1 MNKYG
6 ALVNA
11 YRFKLTANYDNRERL
26 RFFMGKTKNNNKSNI
41 VLIGMAGAG
50 KSTVGKGLAQLS
62 DLGFVD
68 VDTLIE
74 EDQKTPLQ
82 NLLNDL
88 GAQGFRN
95 LEEKVLLSLAYHN
108 HVIATGGSAIYSE
121 AGIEHLK
128 KSSILVYLDVALPL
142 LKQRVGDFSSRG
154 LVKTD
159 NQSFEQ
165 VFAERQ
171 ALYTKYADLVVDCTD
186 RSVTDICKA
195 IQKQVAGTFYHF

>member
-1 MNKYG
+1 MD
-6 ALVNA
+6 
-11 YRFKLTANYDNRERL
+11 T
-26 RFFMGKTKNNNKSNI
+26 TKNNNKSNI

-50 KSTVGKGLAQLS
+50 KSTVGKGLARLS
-62 DLGFVD
+62 HLGFVD

-74 EDQKTPLQ
+74 EDQKTLLQ

-128 KSSILVYLDVALPL
+128 KSSILVYLDVALPI

-171 ALYTKYADLVVDCTD
+171 PLYAKHAELVVDCTD
-186 RSVTDICKA
+186 RSVTDICKV
-195 IQKQVAGTFYHF
+195 IQAKVSDTFYHF